1 MRGELAFWVLML
13 SPALMAPKGCYFGSD
28 VVPLGYNA
36 TGGGGSEAG
45 APDLGDAGEG
55 NGAAPNAEQ
64 GGSAAT
70 GGASEWVEGGAS
82 GSSGGSNAF
91 GGSGGAGS
99 EGHGGTT
106 VIVLRPH

>member
-13 SPALMAPKGCYFGSD
+13 SPVLMAPKGCYFGSD

-36 TGGGGSEAG
+36 TGGGVSEAG
-45 APDLGDAGEG
+45 APDCGDAGEA
-55 NGAAPNAEQ
+55 NGVVPNAEQ

-70 GGASEWVEGGAS
+70 GGASESLAGGAV
-82 GSSGGSNAF
+82 GSSGGSNLF
-91 GGSGGAGS
+91 GGSGGVGGA
-99 EGHGGTT
+99 GHGGTT